1 MSFLFVRLAG
11 NTDWRGVLGEHHPS
25 VVGFPED
32 AANHLADAVYFGF
45 TLAVGFAL
53 GRVVCEVGQ
62 GYVQGFVREHL
73 QGSAW

>member
-1 MSFLFVRLAG
+1 MSFLFIRLAG

-32 AANHLADAVYFGF
+32 TANHLAYAVYLGL

-53 GRVVCEVGQ
+53 GRVVCEMRDSDVKGL
-62 GYVQGFVREHL
+62 VCENF
-73 QGSAW
+73 